1 MRRAMKKM
9 FHDEWKTASR
19 GLSAAAVAT
28 RQGGV
33 KSNFWAVNDQRV
45 IVVVIVDRFQNFA
58 GHRHG
63 V

>member
-1 MRRAMKKM
+1 MEDGFSGTFRSGGG
-9 FHDEWKTASR
+9 DKT
-19 GLSAAAVAT
+19 
-28 RQGGV
+28 GGV
-33 KSNFWAVNDQRV
+33 KSNFWAVNDQRD